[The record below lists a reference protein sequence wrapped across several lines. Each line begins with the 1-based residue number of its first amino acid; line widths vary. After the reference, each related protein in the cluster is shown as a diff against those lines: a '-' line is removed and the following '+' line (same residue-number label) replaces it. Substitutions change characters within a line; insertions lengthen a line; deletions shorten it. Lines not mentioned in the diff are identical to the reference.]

1 MSVIRRLSV
10 SPTVR
15 LAVERRSGGACESC
29 GLEWP
34 WTLYLFRIEEEG
46 PNSAA
51 NLVLLCAACSA
62 GRRGAFLPLIG
73 QRSPRAKLQGANNRR
88 AAVEP
93 LTQSRR
99 RALIAAR
106 GARCEVCGG
115 SGTEHALEV
124 HHKLAVLQGGHDGED
139 NLQVL
144 CFACHRH
151 LQPCSTGCGALAGVR
166 RGVCQHCLVRSRL
179 EALMP
184 EATWDQIKVRFP
196 TFVNQWKPGYEPRPV
211 DSRVELG
218 FKRDGVTLRSLSE
231 ASQEV
236 STWQHDLDLG

>member
-1 MSVIRRLSV
+1 
-10 SPTVR
+10 
-15 LAVERRSGGACESC
+15 VERRSGGACESC

-34 WTLYLFRIEEEG
+34 WTLYLFRVEEEG

-51 NLVLLCAACSA
+51 NLVLQCMTCSA
-62 GRRGAFLPLIG
+62 GRGGGFLPLIG
-73 QRSPRAKLQGANNRR
+73 QRSARAKLQGANNRR

-93 LTQSRR
+93 LTATRR

-106 GARCEVCGG
+106 GARCELCGA

-124 HHKLAVLQGGHDGED
+124 HHKLAVLRGGHDGEE

-144 CFACHRH
+144 CFACHRQ

-166 RGVCQHCLVRSRL
+166 RGVCQNCLTRNRL

-184 EATWDQIKVRFP
+184 EASWDQIKARFP
-196 TFVNQWKPGYEPRPV
+196 TFVSQWRPGYEPRPL
-211 DSRVELG
+211 DSR
-218 FKRDGVTLRSLSE
+218 GVTLTTLSE
-231 ASQEV
+231 ASQDV
-236 STWQHDLDLG
+236 PTWQHDLDLG